1 LSKAKL
7 PPSAYKPPYPADE
20 VGCKRYQY
28 LYQVQPKAPSTT
40 GQPKEFAIRQKNS
53 TTAIACGR
61 PRGTADTIPV
71 TLLHPIFGRFVDDID
86 THEPTREDNEFAHD
100 LSMVMADFHA
110 REDARSPALLEVL
123 KKWGIPLVQTIID
136 GTQYRTDG
144 DLQHN
149 QYRYLIA
156 ELKTEV
162 GSGNA
167 EPYCQAAAYYLEST
181 RKSAPNLPKSPLP
194 CLLLY
199 IFGMHLN
206 EYCDALTISQPQDH
220 TLALEAQLGFIDPT
234 HKCSRPFCLSIST
247 HRTHECNIP
256 LLGISV
262 P

>member
-1 LSKAKL
+1 LSIAKH
-7 PPSAYKPPYPADE
+7 PPSAYKPPCPADE
-20 VGCKRYQY
+20 VGRKRHQY

-40 GQPKEFAIRQKNS
+40 GQPKEFANQQKNS

-71 TLLHPIFGRFVDDID
+71 TLLHPIFGRFLDDID
-86 THEPTREDNEFAHD
+86 THEPTTEDNAFAHE
-100 LSMVMADFHA
+100 LSTIMADFHA
-110 REDARSPALLEVL
+110 REEVRGFALLKVL
-123 KKWGIPLVQTIID
+123 QKWGISLVQTTID

-149 QYRYLIA
+149 QHRYMIA
-156 ELKTEV
+156 ELKNEV
-162 GSGNA
+162 GSGTA

-181 RKSAPNLPKSPLP
+181 QKLAPDFPKSPLP

-199 IFGMHLN
+199 IFGMNLN
-206 EYCDALTISQPQDH
+206 EYCDALTITRSQDH

-234 HKCSRPFCLSIST
+234 YKCSRPFCLSTST
-247 HRTHECNIP
+247 HRTHECNVP